1 MILPERVPFGQVA
14 PGTRRSM
21 LANRRRDTKPEVAV
35 RRLLHARGIRFRIDY
50 PIGTRERSIRVDIVL
65 PRAKLAI
72 FIDGCFWHGC
82 PEHGTMP
89 ERNRDYWEP
98 KIARNRERDL
108 HQTRLIGEEGW
119 RVLRFWT
126 HESPEAICDQI
137 AASVERGSDS
147 GPAQAAS
154 E

>member
-82 PEHGTMP
+82 PEHARPTKS
-89 ERNRDYWEP
+89 NTLWWAD
-98 KIARNRERDL
+98 KIAANKKRDKGTAADL
-108 HQTRLIGEEGW
+108 KRAGW
-119 RVLRFWT
+119 IVLRFWE
-126 HESPEAICDQI
+126 HESPEQVAHVVIETLRALREP
-137 AASVERGSDS
+137 AA
-147 GPAQAAS
+147 
-154 E
+154 